1 LSSIAP
7 SEVTLFVNYI
17 IKLYHIIEMTR
28 FIIIRLVQT
37 VIALLGISIVIF
49 ILVRASGDPTML
61 FRTSMSTEEDIAR
74 IRTNLGL
81 DKPVYEQYWIFLS
94 SALQGDLGESLV
106 KDRPVTEMIWERL
119 PNTLK
124 LAVSSFLI
132 SMIVA
137 FLLGVLG
144 ATRRDTFLDNGV
156 KFIAILGQALP
167 GFWVAI
173 MAIMVFS
180 VYWQVLPPYG
190 TGGPS
195 HYVLP
200 VVTMAFFLLPGMMR
214 LVRSSML
221 DVLDSEYIK
230 LARIKGLPE
239 GVVIWKHALRNSLIA
254 PLTVA
259 GMVFAMLI
267 TGAVITEQVFAWPG
281 VGRLTI
287 EALVSRDFPVVQGIT
302 LMVAVVVLLINLLV
316 DITYAYVDPRIRYQ
330 QM

>member
-200 VVTMAFFLLPGMMR
+200 VITMAFFLLPGMMR